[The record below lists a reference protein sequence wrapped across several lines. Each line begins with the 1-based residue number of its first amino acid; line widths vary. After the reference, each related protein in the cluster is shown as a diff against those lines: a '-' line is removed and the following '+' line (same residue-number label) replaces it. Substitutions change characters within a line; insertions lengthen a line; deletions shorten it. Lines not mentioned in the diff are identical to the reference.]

1 MKASQSNSSES
12 HALIKR
18 PPLAVVPR
26 GEGHAEPVDA
36 GTGPSLEARI
46 REAAYAL
53 YEKRGREDG
62 HDLDDWLTAETAL
75 GR

>member
-1 MKASQSNSSES
+1 MKVSQSSSPAS

-18 PPLAVVPR
+18 PPLEVVPA
-26 GEGHAEPVDA
+26 GEGHAQPVDA
-36 GTGPSLEARI
+36 GTGPSHETRV

-53 YEKRGREDG
+53 YEKRGREHG
-62 HDLDDWLTAETAL
+62 RDLDDWLAAETAL